1 VNENN
6 LNKKNDIIDAEFVNE
21 ESTLTNN
28 SNSNLNENQSNSIK
42 KVNEYH
48 FSDQE
53 FYSSESQQ
61 QKFKSFYYSFGNNSN
76 IKLKKPSILKII
88 LLLPF
93 IILGL
98 LFLLIIG
105 LIMFVIFLPKIFN
118 IFRKKGISGLKMD
131 YNLIRGLFSQ
141 IRTK

>member
-1 VNENN
+1 
-6 LNKKNDIIDAEFVNE
+6 
-21 ESTLTNN
+21 
-28 SNSNLNENQSNSIK
+28 LNENQSNSIK

>member
-1 VNENN
+1 MNENN

-21 ESTLTNN
+21 DSTQTNN
-28 SNSNLNENQSNSIK
+28 SNSNINENQSNSIK

-48 FSDQE
+48 FSEQE
-53 FYSSESQQ
+53 FYSSENQQ

-93 IILGL
+93 ITISADRLYCTY
-98 LFLLIIG
+98 
-105 LIMFVIFLPKIFN
+105 IFISINNWFN
-118 IFRKKGISGLKMD
+118 HVCHFFAKNFQYI
-131 YNLIRGLFSQ
+131 
-141 IRTK
+141 